1 MTAAETSRDVRA
13 VVAEPRDGG
22 ASSRLADDAVLV
34 PDAGGVGRWWR
45 HYCFLLS
52 TQLSQVSIL
61 STVQQTC
68 FSAKIAR
75 RSVGWIDIGR
85 VLYTPED
92 MLTSIFSKC
101 PVSSG
106 GA

>member
-52 TQLSQVSIL
+52 THNFL
-61 STVQQTC
+61 
-68 FSAKIAR
+68 K
-75 RSVGWIDIGR
+75 SVAAADLFFG
-85 VLYTPED
+85 ED
-92 MLTSIFSKC
+92 RKAFCRMD
-101 PVSSG
+101 
-106 GA
+106 